1 MVRAAVD
8 AANLALRR
16 NVEPEL
22 GGDHHLV
29 ADGSQRLSDDLLAK
43 ERPVDFGDIEKRNA
57 AVIGRA
63 DDPDRFLPIGRRAI
77 HPGEVLTAHA
87 NCRDF
92 Q

>member
-57 AVIGRA
+57 SVIRSP
-63 DDPDRFLPIGRRAI
+63 DDPDRFLPVGRRAI
-77 HPGEVLTAHA
+77 HPGEILAAHA
-87 NCRDF
+87 HGGDF